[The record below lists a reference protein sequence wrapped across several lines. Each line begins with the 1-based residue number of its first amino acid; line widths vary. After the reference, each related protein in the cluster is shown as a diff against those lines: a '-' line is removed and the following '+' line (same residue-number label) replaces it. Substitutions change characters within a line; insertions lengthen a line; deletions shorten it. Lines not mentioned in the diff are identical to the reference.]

1 MEREKILI
9 VDSEADFVEKARKAL
24 DSLYEISV
32 AFSRGEGLNKAKE
45 EHSGMV
51 IVGFLEPRGESFNY
65 HKDLREDSATRNIPN
80 LVVDVRPQEHSRKGW
95 RKNEGMQMDAEGYLS
110 RPVETD
116 ELRNEV
122 TRILESAATKQM
134 EFKELADKMDVI
146 LKRIERIDDFEPFLY
161 H

>member
-1 MEREKILI
+1 MERKKILI
-9 VDSEADFVEKARKAL
+9 ADSEADFLEKAREAL
-24 DSLYEISV
+24 DNIHEISA
-32 AFSRGEGLNKAKE
+32 AFSRGEGLDKAKNE
-45 EHSGMV
+45 RPDMV
-51 IVGFLEPRGESFNY
+51 IVGFLEPRGESFHY
-65 HKDLREDSATRNIPN
+65 HKDLREDESTQDIPI

-146 LKRIERIDDFEPFLY
+146 LKRIERIEKALAS
-161 H
+161 